1 MEELG
6 DIFAYVDQNFDEMI
20 EEVKEFCSFRSTEG
34 DKEGLLKTSK
44 FLEEKLS
51 QAEIS
56 YRKITEGG
64 APLFFAEKKGKIEEA
79 KGRNASHPCL
89 LFYNHYDVVEEGDR
103 TLWTGEPFKPEIRG
117 NILYG
122 RGVSDNKGPLLSRIQ
137 AVKSILDVRGA
148 LPVDVKFAFD
158 GEEETSSPSL
168 NKFSIREP
176 ELFQDLTRA
185 DLCLWENGRRDKE
198 GRPWARFGVRGS
210 ISFDLSVKT
219 SKKDI
224 HARMGTIIPSASWRL
239 IWALASLK
247 GEDEKIAIEGF
258 YDDVRPVT
266 RADEVILEAFPYDE
280 ESLKQQM
287 GLSELLRGTRGL
299 DLKKQLYMEPSI
311 SVCGLE
317 AGQMYRG
324 VRGIVPCEAS
334 ARVSFYLVADQSPER
349 VEELLRS
356 HLKKYGFD
364 DIQVKARGRNAPV
377 RTFADPELIELFR
390 RSASQA
396 YKEPLVIEPTQ
407 LGGGPAIYFHRAW
420 PQLPIV
426 GVGPGNTG
434 GNHHSPDENMKL
446 EDYRASI
453 KHMIA
458 LMYAMRERSC

>member
-1 MEELG
+1 MEDLR
-6 DIFAYVDQNFDEMI
+6 DIFTYVDQNFDKMI
-20 EEVKEFCSFRSTEG
+20 EEVKEFCSFRSTAG
-34 DKEGLLKTSK
+34 DKEGLAKTSQ
-44 FLEEKLS
+44 FLEKKLS
-51 QAEIS
+51 QAEIP

-64 APLFFAEKKGKIEEA
+64 APLFFAEKKGKREA
-79 KGRNASHPCL
+79 EKGTDSPLPCL

-103 TLWTGEPFKPEIRG
+103 TLWTGEPFEPEIRDS
-117 NILYG
+117 ILYG

-137 AVKSILDVRGA
+137 AVKAILDVRGD

-158 GEEETSSPSL
+158 GEEEISSPSL
-168 NKFSIREP
+168 NTFSSREQ
-176 ELFQDLTRA
+176 ELFRDFTRA

-198 GRPWARFGVRGS
+198 GHPWARFGVRGS
-210 ISFDLSVKT
+210 VSFDLSVKT

-239 IWALASLK
+239 IWALSSLK

-266 RADEVILEAFPYDE
+266 KEDEKILEAFPYNE
-280 ESLKQQM
+280 EGLKQQM
-287 GLSELLRGTRGL
+287 GLSEFLRSSRGL

-324 VRGIVPCEAS
+324 TRGIVPCEAS
-334 ARVSFYLVADQSPER
+334 ARVSFYLVADQNPER
-349 VEELLRS
+349 VEELLRN
-356 HLKKYGFD
+356 HLKKHGFE

-377 RTFADPELIELFR
+377 RTFADPALIELFR
-390 RSASQA
+390 TSADQV
-396 YKEPLVIEPTQ
+396 YKESLVIEPTQ
-407 LGGGPAIYFHRAW
+407 LGGGPAIYFHKAW

-434 GNHHSPDENMKL
+434 GNHHSPDENLKL

-458 LMYAMRERSC
+458 LMYAMRERSY

>member
-1 MEELG
+1 MEDLR
-6 DIFAYVDQNFDEMI
+6 DIFAYVDQNFDKMT
-20 EEVKEFCSFRSTEG
+20 EEVKEFCSFRSTAG
-34 DKEGLLKTSK
+34 DKEGLLKTSQ
-44 FLEEKLS
+44 FLEEKLR
-51 QAEIS
+51 QAEIP
-56 YRKITEGG
+56 YGKITEGG
-64 APLFFAEKKGKIEEA
+64 APLFFAEKKGKREEE
-79 KGRNASHPCL
+79 KRTDSPLPCL
-89 LFYNHYDVVEEGDR
+89 LFYNHYDVVEAGDR
-103 TLWTGEPFKPEIRG
+103 TLWTGEPFKPEIRN

-137 AVKSILDVRGA
+137 AMKAILDVRGA
-148 LPVDVKFAFD
+148 LPIDVKFVFD

-168 NKFSIREP
+168 NAFSSREP
-176 ELFQDLTRA
+176 ETFQELTRA
-185 DLCLWENGRRDKE
+185 DLCLWENGRRDQE
-198 GRPWARFGVRGS
+198 GRPWARLGVRGS
-210 ISFDLSVKT
+210 ISFDLSVKI

-247 GEDEKIAIEGF
+247 GEDERIAIEGF
-258 YDDVRPVT
+258 YDDVRSVT
-266 RADEVILEAFPYDE
+266 KEDEAILEAFPYNE
-280 ESLKQQM
+280 EALKQEM
-287 GLSELLRGTRGL
+287 GLSEFLRRARGL
-299 DLKKQLYMEPSI
+299 ELKKQLYMEPSV

-349 VEELLRS
+349 VEKLLRS
-356 HLKKYGFD
+356 HLKKHGFD
-364 DIQVKARGRNAPV
+364 DIQVRSRGRNAPV
-377 RTFADPELIELFR
+377 RTAADPDLIELFKK
-390 RSASQA
+390 SAAQA

-426 GVGPGNTG
+426 GAGPGNTT
-434 GNHHSPDENMKL
+434 GNHHSPDENLKL
-446 EDYRASI
+446 EDYRASV